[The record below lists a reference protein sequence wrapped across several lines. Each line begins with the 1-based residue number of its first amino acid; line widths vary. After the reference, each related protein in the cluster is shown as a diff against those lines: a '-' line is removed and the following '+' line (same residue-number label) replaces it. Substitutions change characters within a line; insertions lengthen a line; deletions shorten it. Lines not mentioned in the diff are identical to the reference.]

1 MFFDEYFLKFK
12 KDYKK
17 EFILDNV
24 VNYWEQI
31 LLEYCLKLFTW
42 ENLPNNVYSDN
53 IELELF
59 LKGKCGFFTSDNRF
73 ITGDIS
79 LYGITDYYNK
89 FTDFNYATPLV
100 SGTKKIGVNGV
111 VIRNNS
117 LMTPFYNRIHHY
129 AILLAHTDITLSIA
143 LVNTRDNKTTKAIS
157 EKYASN
163 ARTWYNNLYN
173 GKPDCYVDDG
183 FMSLEIIPNDHKSN
197 NNIIDLL
204 NVREKLLADFLEEIG
219 IKKPTEKRERLI
231 VEEVNSNESM
241 LYLNI
246 KEMYDCRK
254 VACDEINKLFKLN
267 ISVEC
272 LVDTDGISSINVSRE
287 TLENKNEVKN
297 NGN

>member
-42 ENLPNNVYSDN
+42 KNLPNNVYNDN

-59 LKGKCGFFTSDNRF
+59 LKGKCGFFSSNNRY

-89 FTDFNYATPLV
+89 FTDFNFATPLT
-100 SGTKKIGVNGV
+100 SGSKKIGTDGI
-111 VIRNNS
+111 VIKNNS

-129 AILLAHTDITLSIA
+129 ALLLAHTDITLSIA

-157 EKYASN
+157 EKYANN

-183 FMSLEIIPNDHKSN
+183 FMSLEIIPNTQKAN

-204 NVREKLLADFLEEIG
+204 NVREKLLSDFLEEIG

-231 VEEVNSNESM
+231 VEEVNSNDSM

-246 KEMYDCRK
+246 KEMFDCRK
-254 VACDEINKLFKLN
+254 EACDNINKIFNLN

-272 LVDTDGISSINVSRE
+272 LVDNDGISNINVSRE
-287 TLENKNEVKN
+287 TLDNKEVNNNEN
-297 NGN
+297 

>member
-17 EFILDNV
+17 EFTLDNV

-42 ENLPNNVYSDN
+42 KNLPNNVYSDN

-59 LKGKCGFFTSDNRF
+59 LKGKCGFFMANDRY

-89 FTDFNYATPLV
+89 FTDFNFVTPLT
-100 SGTKKIGVNGV
+100 SGSKKIGTDGI
-111 VIRNNS
+111 VIKNNS

-129 AILLAHTDITLSIA
+129 ALLLAHADITLSIA

-157 EKYASN
+157 EKYANN

-183 FMSLEIIPNDHKSN
+183 FMSLEIIPNTQKAN

-204 NVREKLLADFLEEIG
+204 NLLKTNRLFSLILWGTPGCGKTTLA
-219 IKKPTEKRERLI
+219 RLI
-231 VEEVNSNESM
+231 VDEINSNDSM

-246 KEMYDCRK
+246 KEMFDCRK
-254 VACDEINKLFKLN
+254 EACNDINKIFGLN
-267 ISVEC
+267 IGINC
-272 LVDTDGISSINVSRE
+272 LVDNDGISNINVSRE
-287 TLENKNEVKN
+287 SLNNEKEKK
-297 NGN
+297 

>member
-1 MFFDEYFLKFK
+1 MFFDDYFLKFK

-17 EFILDNV
+17 EFTLENV

-31 LLEYCLKLFTW
+31 LIEYCLKLFTW
-42 ENLPNNVYSDN
+42 KNLPNNVYSDN

-59 LKGKCGFFTSDNRF
+59 LKGKCGFFSSNNRY

-89 FTDFNYATPLV
+89 FTDFNFATPLT
-100 SGTKKIGVNGV
+100 SGSKKIGTDGI

-129 AILLAHTDITLSIA
+129 ALLLAHTDITLSIA

-157 EKYASN
+157 EKYANN

-183 FMSLEIIPNDHKSN
+183 FMSLEIIPNTQKAN
-197 NNIIDLL
+197 NNMMDLL
-204 NVREKLLADFLEEIG
+204 NVREKLLSDFLEEIG

-231 VEEVNSNESM
+231 VDEVNSNDSM

-246 KEMYDCRK
+246 KEMFDCRK
-254 VACDEINKLFKLN
+254 EACDDINKLFNLN
-267 ISVEC
+267 INVEC
-272 LVDTDGISSINVSRE
+272 LVDNDGISEINVSRE
-287 TLENKNEVKN
+287 TLKKKGDVN
-297 NGN
+297 NVN